1 MSVPQGAGGHRNGLI
16 TSSQPRATPET
27 AGIVASETCGL
38 PHRHS
43 APALLSEDALPADTN
58 QLASSTPE
66 DGCQIKPCSR
76 DAKLKKKRQ
85 KTREESRQPSAKP
98 AIFSWI
104 SRNTSAFKSKRGEK
118 TKPLLFHKH
127 RKHSDEVQN
136 SNLTSK
142 AFLLASYP
150 QILAQ
155 PTGKPVG
162 SAILLPDDGTQP
174 AEVWGAVLGE
184 PRASEGC

>member
-66 DGCQIKPCSR
+66 DGRQIKPRSR
-76 DAKLKKKRQ
+76 DAKLKKKKRQ
-85 KTREESRQPSAKP
+85 KTPEESRQPSAKP

-104 SRNTSAFKSKRGEK
+104 SETLQLLKAREERKQNPSSSTSIESIQMKCKI
-118 TKPLLFHKH
+118 P
-127 RKHSDEVQN
+127 
-136 SNLTSK
+136 
-142 AFLLASYP
+142 
-150 QILAQ
+150 I
-155 PTGKPVG
+155 
-162 SAILLPDDGTQP
+162 
-174 AEVWGAVLGE
+174 
-184 PRASEGC
+184 

>member
-76 DAKLKKKRQ
+76 DAKLKKK
-85 KTREESRQPSAKP
+85 KAKNP
-98 AIFSWI
+98 RGKQAAICQTSNFQLDF
-104 SRNTSAFKSKRGEK
+104 RNTSAFKSKRGEK

-142 AFLLASYP
+142 TFLLASYP

-155 PTGKPVG
+155 PTGKAVG

-184 PRASEGC
+184 PKESEGC